1 MKKTSGNRY
10 SHGLPW
16 FALRRIVALV
26 LALLMLA
33 PANIV
38 SVFAEGAQSGGK
50 TPVCGL
56 EAHAHSDACYE
67 EKLACGETE
76 RDPVTQT
83 RRVYVGNLKAH
94 THTKACYSHGKL
106 TCGTVE
112 NAYFHEHNQY
122 CYDDNGKLV
131 CGLKEKRNDHEHTD
145 KCYEKVKVLT
155 CDKKE
160 SDGHKH
166 SKACYEKQLTCTE
179 DHKHGKKCYE
189 KVLVCGKKEG
199 EGAHKHGKKCY
210 ETRRGELTCQKGE
223 YRIVDGQK
231 LRVQTLKS
239 SKKDWSTEQ
248 VVVDEGHKHT
258 EACYEKVLSC
268 GKEEHEH
275 SEACYKVD
283 QKPEESGEAEDEAQ
297 PEEETHEEVKAETE
311 EQPEEKTEEQPAE
324 ETEEQ
329 PEEETEEQPA
339 EETEE
344 QPEET
349 TEEQPEETTEEQPAE
364 ETEEQPEET

>member
-1 MKKTSGNRY
+1 MKNRNGNRHY
-10 SHGLPW
+10 HGLPW
-16 FALRRIVALV
+16 FAVKRFVALV
-26 LALLMLA
+26 LALFMLV
-33 PANIV
+33 PANVV

-56 EAHAHSDACYE
+56 EAHTHTEACYE

-76 RDPVTQT
+76 RDPVTET

-94 THTKACYSHGKL
+94 GHTKACYSDGKL

-112 NAYFHEHNQY
+112 KAYFHEHNKY
-122 CYDDNGKLV
+122 CYDDDGNLV

-155 CDKKE
+155 CGKKE

-166 SKACYEKQLTCTE
+166 TNKCYEKELTCTK
-179 DHKHGKKCYE
+179 DHKHGSKCYE

-210 ETRRGELTCQKGE
+210 ETQRGELTCQKGE
-223 YRIVDGQK
+223 YRIVDGLK
-231 LRVQTLKS
+231 LRVPTLKS
-239 SKKDWSTEQ
+239 SKKDWTKEE

-258 EACYEKVLSC
+258 EACYEKALTC

-275 SEACYKVD
+275 SEACYKED
-283 QKPEESGEAEDEAQ
+283 QKPEKRSAAKDKAQ
-297 PEEETHEEVKAETE
+297 P
-311 EQPEEKTEEQPAE
+311 
-324 ETEEQ
+324 
-329 PEEETEEQPA
+329 EETEEQPA
-339 EETEE
+339 EETKE
-344 QPEET
+344 QSEEET
-349 TEEQPEETTEEQPAE
+349 KEQPAE
-364 ETEEQPEET
+364 ET